1 MAAYLRT
8 RQCTPQPG
16 KIKGFPCLNAG
27 IGTLE
32 IRISVRRIMRFRS
45 CPALALLFAVALAL
59 HAQTASN
66 PIQLTVDLTDAPRK
80 ILHAHMTIPVSPGP
94 LTLLYAKWIPGEHM
108 PDGPIDNL
116 AGLFITANGQQLTWT
131 RDDVNMYAIRL
142 TVPEGVTQLD
152 VKDDFLATAAA
163 SGFSAG
169 ASTSASL
176 ALLSWNELVLYPAGH
191 KDDAD
196 IQVQPSV
203 ILPQGWQYGTAL
215 TKTGGD
221 ATHVDFQTVPL
232 EQLIDSPLLTGKYF
246 IEIVLAP
253 EVSPKHFLDI
263 AADGPEDLKVSP
275 DAVQGYSNL
284 VRETGALYQSRHYT
298 SYHFLVTASD
308 QVAHFGLEHHQSSD
322 DRVPERTFIDDN
334 LELLSADLLPHEFT
348 HSWNGK
354 YRRPAGLAT
363 GNYEDPMKGN
373 LLWVYEGLTDYLGN
387 VLAARSKI
395 ETAAQYRDYLAQDA
409 ATLDYRP
416 GRTWRDLQ
424 DTATAAQ
431 ILYDYGYGSPW
442 DNWRRNTDYYGE
454 GDLVWLDVDTTIR
467 KLTNDK
473 KSLNDFLAAFEGLG
487 GNTGPK
493 VVPYTFDD
501 VVSGLNNVVPY
512 DWAGFLRERLTSKA
526 PHAPLGGIE
535 NGGYKLVYSD
545 QPNDYTQAQTAA
557 TGTTLAWWSIGIDVT
572 SDGHIDDVLVGSAA
586 DKAKLGPGM
595 QIIAVNGRQFS
606 GQLLNDAIRDAK
618 GNTNPISLI
627 VANTGTY
634 RVIALDYHD
643 GLRYPHLERVDGTSD
658 RLDDILKPMTASAK

>member
-1 MAAYLRT
+1 
-8 RQCTPQPG
+8 
-16 KIKGFPCLNAG
+16 
-27 IGTLE
+27 
-32 IRISVRRIMRFRS
+32 MRFRMFPVVGLCFS
-45 CPALALLFAVALAL
+45 AAFSLS
-59 HAQTASN
+59 AQTASN
-66 PIQLTVDLTDAPRK
+66 PIRINVDLSDAPRK

-94 LTLLYAKWIPGEHM
+94 LTLVYAEWIPGEHM

-116 AGLFITANGQQLTWT
+116 AGLFITANGQPLAWT
-131 RDDVNMYAIRL
+131 RDDVNMYAIRV
-142 TVPEGVTQLD
+142 TVPDGVTQLD
-152 VKDDFLATAAA
+152 VKDDFLATAPA

-169 ASTSASL
+169 ASTSANL

-196 IQVQPSV
+196 ISVQPSV
-203 ILPQGWQYGTAL
+203 LLPQGWQYATAL
-215 TKTGGD
+215 PRLAPGKDSDTMPASDGSVHFD
-221 ATHVDFQTVPL
+221 PVSL
-232 EQLIDSPLLTGKYF
+232 EQLIDSPLLAGRYF
-246 IEIVLAP
+246 VQFDLAP
-253 EVSPKHFLDI
+253 EVTPKHYLDI
-263 AADGPEDLKVSP
+263 AADGPEDLKLSP
-275 DAVQGYSNL
+275 DTLAGYSNL
-284 VRETGALYQSRHYT
+284 IRETGALYQSRHYE

-322 DRVPERTFIDDN
+322 DRVPEKTFVDDN
-334 LELLSADLLPHEFT
+334 LLLLSADLLPHEFT

-363 GNYEDPMKGN
+363 GNYEVPMKGN

-387 VLAARSKI
+387 VLAARSHI

-431 ILYDYGYGSPW
+431 ILYAYGNGSPW
-442 DNWRRNTDYYGE
+442 DNWRRNTDYYAE

-487 GNTGPK
+487 GNTPPR

-501 VVSGLNNVVPY
+501 VVNRLNDIVHYN
-512 DWAGFLRERLTSKA
+512 WAAFLHERLTSKS

-535 NGGYKLVYSD
+535 NGGYKLVYTD
-545 QPNDYTQAQTAA
+545 QPNDYTQATMNAS
-557 TGTTLAWWSIGIDVT
+557 GSTLAWWSIGLDVA
-572 SDGHIDDVLVGSAA
+572 SDGRIEDVLVGSAA

-595 QIIAVNGRQFS
+595 QIIAVNGRQYN
-606 GQLLNDAIRDAK
+606 GQLLSDAIRDAK
-618 GNTNPISLI
+618 GNTNPIALI

-643 GLRYPHLERVDGTSD
+643 GVRYPHLERIDGTPD
-658 RLDDILKPMTASAK
+658 RLDDILKPMTGGAK